1 MRQQW
6 KITTS
11 NIIFGVIIKFYVV
24 FLEMVMVMVIT
35 VLSASLH
42 LCTTHCHIRLSSG
55 VHNTARPSCGCPH
68 DLPNP
73 HHCYRAGAHSHEQQA
88 RFLWDSVL
96 KKKKQQKNKNRTPQR
111 RMSLK
116 TIFTISWFLR
126 EGGKLPLAIFLA
138 S

>member
-68 DLPNP
+68 NLPNP

-96 KKKKQQKNKNRTPQR
+96 KKNNKNKNRTPQR

-116 TIFTISWFLR
+116 IIFTISWFLR

>member
-42 LCTTHCHIRLSSG
+42 LCTTHCHVRLSSG

-96 KKKKQQKNKNRTPQR
+96 KKKQQQKNKNRTPQR

-116 TIFTISWFLR
+116 IIFTMSWFLR